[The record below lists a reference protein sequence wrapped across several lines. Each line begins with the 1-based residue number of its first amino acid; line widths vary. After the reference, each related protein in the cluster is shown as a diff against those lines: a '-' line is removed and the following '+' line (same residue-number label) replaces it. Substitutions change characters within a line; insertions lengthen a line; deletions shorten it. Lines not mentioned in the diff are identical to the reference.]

1 MENKKTYETRMESL
15 SPLISEIVSAGGTV
29 EITVTGNSMWPM
41 LLHRKSKVRVAR
53 AENIKI
59 GDIPLYKR
67 ENGDYILH
75 RIVDRDESG
84 YVCSG
89 DHQWQLE
96 RGITDEM
103 IICVVTDFKRRN
115 KWTSC
120 ENKAYKLYRSVWS
133 ALRPTR
139 HIIDALKKRIKRVLC
154 RNQ

>member
-1 MENKKTYETRMESL
+1 MESL
-15 SPLISEIVSAGGTV
+15 SPLITEIVSAGGTV

-53 AENIKI
+53 ADNIKI

-75 RIVDRDESG
+75 RVVGKDERG
-84 YVCSG
+84 FICSG

-103 IICVVTDFKRRN
+103 IICVVTEFKRRN
-115 KWTSC
+115 KWVSC
-120 ENKAYKLYRSVWS
+120 ESKAYKLYWKLWG
-133 ALRPTR
+133 ALRPAR
-139 HIIDALKKRIKRVLC
+139 HIMDALKRRIKRAFC